1 MEGKFAFKKME
12 RIDFFMYPEDVFG
25 AQIQSAS
32 TMWECIESL
41 FRSIRELM
49 TVSANARSGSFSVAW
64 FTCVMNFF
72 EVQVYNYYL
81 IVGVCYNTFLFFK
94 HVMLIEIN
102 ETR

>member
-1 MEGKFAFKKME
+1 LKGKFAFEKMN
-12 RIDFFMYPEDVFG
+12 RTDFFMYPEDVFG

-32 TMWECIESL
+32 TMWERIESL

-49 TVSANARSGSFSVAW
+49 TASGNARSGSFTVAW
-64 FTCVMNFF
+64 SACVMNFF

-81 IVGVCYNTFLFFK
+81 FVGVCYNTFLIVE

-102 ETR
+102 GTR